1 MSREQK
7 EMEQKAFE
15 VDQAYEK
22 AWKKF
27 TETAEKIHYFS
38 MLSSLSGW
46 DMQTMM
52 PEEALQT
59 RSEVAGFMAGE
70 THRLM
75 SDPHLDEALQ
85 ALQEAREKGKI
96 GAHEA
101 RSVALFERQMKK
113 IKKIPEDRFRAFHM
127 LVSRGESIWRKAR
140 AANDFSSFEPLL
152 TEIVSLSREMID
164 YLGYAEHPYDAL
176 LDDYEPGLTVK
187 RLDSLFPPLREGLI
201 QLLQKIQGSTH
212 APDTSRVQGTFA
224 EAGQEQISRRVSER
238 LGFNYRRGRLDR
250 SAHPFT
256 VGVHPTDVRITTRYL
271 AHDPFSSL
279 YSTVH
284 EAGHGMYEQ
293 NLPLALERYPGLMAA
308 ASMGVHESQSR
319 FFENM
324 IGRSYGFWRYVLP
337 LYQEAFPDVFKGLEA
352 EAVFRIVN
360 ASRPS
365 LIRVEAD
372 EVTYNLHI
380 MLRYE
385 LEKAL
390 MEKTIEVRDLPELWR
405 VKMEAYLG
413 IRPETD
419 TDGVLQD
426 VHWSAGLFGYFPSY
440 TLGNIYAGQ
449 LYAALRQ
456 DLPDLEEHLAK
467 GAWEGPL
474 QWMKTHI
481 HRHGALL
488 DPLPLIEQASGVSL
502 SIEPLL
508 NYLEEKM
515 ARVYRF

>member
-1 MSREQK
+1 MIVPMQPND
-7 EMEQKAFE
+7 FV
-15 VDQAYEK
+15 VDQAYET
-22 AWKKF
+22 AWRKF
-27 TETAEKIHYFS
+27 TETAEKLRYYN

-52 PEEALQT
+52 PEEALEK
-59 RSEVAGFMAGE
+59 RSEVAGFMAAE

-75 SDPHLDEALQ
+75 TDPHLDEAVQ
-85 ALQEAREKGKI
+85 ALQEAAEKGKI
-96 GAHEA
+96 GTREA
-101 RSVALFERQMKK
+101 RSIVLFERQMKK
-113 IKKIPEDRFRAFHM
+113 VKKIPEDRFRAFHM
-127 LVSRGESIWRKAR
+127 LVARGESVWRNAR
-140 AANDFSSFEPLL
+140 AANDFSSFAPLL
-152 TEIVSLSREMID
+152 AEIVSLSREMID

-187 RLDSLFPPLREGLI
+187 RLDTLFPPLREGLI
-201 QLLQKIQGSTH
+201 QLLQKIQNASY
-212 APDTSRVQGTFA
+212 APDISRVHGTFA
-224 EAGQEQISRRVSER
+224 EAEQEKISRLVSER

-293 NLPLALERYPGLMAA
+293 NLPLELERYPGLMSA

-337 LYQEAFPDVFKGLEA
+337 LYQEAFPDIFNGLDPED
-352 EAVFRIVN
+352 VFRIVN

-365 LIRVEAD
+365 FIRVEAD

-385 LEKAL
+385 LEKGL
-390 MEKTIEVRDLPELWR
+390 MSKTIEVRDLPELWR
-405 VKMEAYLG
+405 VKMEEYLG

-419 TDGVLQD
+419 TEGVLQD
-426 VHWSAGLFGYFPSY
+426 VHWSSGLFGYFPSY

-467 GAWEGPL
+467 GEWEGPR
-474 QWMKTHI
+474 QWMTTHI
-481 HRHGALL
+481 HRHGALF
-488 DPLPLIEQASGVSL
+488 DPLPLIEQASGASL

-508 NYLEEKM
+508 QYLEEKM